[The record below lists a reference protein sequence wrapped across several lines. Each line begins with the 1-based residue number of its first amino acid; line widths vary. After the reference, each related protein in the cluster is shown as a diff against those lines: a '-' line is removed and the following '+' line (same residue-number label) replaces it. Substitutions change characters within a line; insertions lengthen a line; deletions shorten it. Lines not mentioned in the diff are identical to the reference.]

1 MAIRKSAAAILVG
14 MGSAGARGG
23 KISAVTPAAVN
34 TLTIPVANAPINTG
48 IARAK
53 AAGYTGGGGLTS
65 MSVKGTD
72 GVSTVDLGLING
84 SGTATNVVDVMLEFV
99 TDLNVTSVTIVLTL
113 AGAPTGG
120 TPTVDAEVWGASM

>member
-1 MAIRKSAAAILVG
+1 MAIRKSIAAILQG
-14 MGSAGARGG
+14 MGSAAARGG
-23 KISAVTPAAVN
+23 KASAATPAAVN
-34 TLTIPVANAPINTG
+34 TLTIPIANGPINCGTV
-48 IARAK
+48 RAK

-84 SGTATNVVDVMLEFV
+84 SGTATNLVDVMEDFV
-99 TDLNVTSVTIVLTL
+99 TDLNVTSITIVLTL

>member
-1 MAIRKSAAAILVG
+1 MAIRKSVAAILVG

-23 KISAVTPAAVN
+23 KASAVTPAAVN
-34 TLTIPVANAPINTG
+34 TLTITFNLPLNTG
-48 IARAK
+48 TVRAK

-72 GVSTVDLGLING
+72 GVSTVDLGLVNG
-84 SGTATNVVDVMLEFV
+84 SGTATNLVDVMSDFI
-99 TDLNVTSVTIVLTL
+99 TDLNLTSITVVLTL

-120 TPTVDAEVWGASM
+120 TPTVDAECWGASM